1 MLAQFT
7 GTMPDAEYFAYPA
20 LSNSKMSEIKKQIT
34 GKSDFFDPAD
44 AFRFG
49 SLIDAM
55 ITEGHRIEWAMK
67 LLDDQPIMPTEFE
80 TSRKMRK
87 AFLADR
93 SCCDLVFSNN
103 VEYQKVFIRELDM
116 QHYAGVAGG
125 GEPVSFTVL
134 CKCKFD
140 FYGAVSGDIK
150 STTAKTEK
158 EFIAACYRFDYFR
171 SRAFY
176 MDIAGTDL
184 DVIIGISKHNFKI
197 FKLVIKR
204 GDKYHSEGVKQYQ
217 ELAFHYWVING

>member
-1 MLAQFT
+1 
-7 GTMPDAEYFAYPA
+7 MPDPQYFAYPA
-20 LSNSKMSEIKKQIT
+20 LSNSKMSEIKKQIA

-55 ITEGHRIEWAMK
+55 ITEWHRIEWAMK
-67 LLDDQPIMPTEFE
+67 LLDNEPIIPTEFE
-80 TSRKMRK
+80 TARKMRK

-103 VEYQKVFIRELDM
+103 VEYQKVFIREMEM
-116 QHYAGVAGG
+116 QSTGVKF
-125 GEPVSFTVL
+125 SVL

-150 STTAKTEK
+150 STTAKTVQ

-176 MDIAGTDL
+176 MDIAKTDL
-184 DVIIGISKHNFKI
+184 DVIIGISKVNFKI

-204 GDKYHSEGVKQYQ
+204 GDKYHTEGVKQYQ

>member
-1 MLAQFT
+1 MLAPFT
-7 GTMPDAEYFAYPA
+7 GTMPDPQYFAYPA

-67 LLDDQPIMPTEFE
+67 LLDDQPIIPTEFE
-80 TSRKMRK
+80 TARKMRK

-93 SCCDLVFSNN
+93 SCCDLVFDNN
-103 VEYQKVFIRELDM
+103 VEYQKVFIRQLEM
-116 QHYAGVAGG
+116 QSTGVQ
-125 GEPVSFTVL
+125 FTVL

-140 FYGAVSGDIK
+140 LSGAVSGDIK
-150 STTAKTEK
+150 STTAKTLQ

-184 DVIIGISKHNFKI
+184 DVIIGISKVNFKI

-204 GDKYHSEGVKQYQ
+204 GDKYHTEGVKLYQ
-217 ELAFHYWVING
+217 ELAFHYWVLNG

>member
-1 MLAQFT
+1 MLAPFT
-7 GTMPDAEYFAYPA
+7 GTMPDSEYFAYPA
-20 LSNSKMSEIKKQIT
+20 LSNSKMSEIKKHLT
-34 GKSDFFDPAD
+34 KKDDFFDPAD

-67 LLDDQPIMPTEFE
+67 LLDDQPIIPTEFE
-80 TSRKMRK
+80 TARKMRK

-103 VEYQKVFIRELDM
+103 VEYQKVFIRQLEM
-116 QHYAGVAGG
+116 QSTGVQF
-125 GEPVSFTVL
+125 SVL

-150 STTAKTEK
+150 STTAKTLQ

-176 MDIAGTDL
+176 MDIAKTDI
-184 DVIIGISKHNFKI
+184 DVIIGISKVNFKI

-204 GDKYHSEGVKQYQ
+204 GDKYHTEGVNQYQ
-217 ELAFHYWVING
+217 ELAFHYWVLNG